1 MQGDLPAAVGR
12 QARQHVHLVKG
23 QGAVL
28 LLDQLQLQ
36 LLVNLIIAGH
46 LHTVR
51 ALDGQLDLAGFTGAA
66 QIPLA
71 VRHRGADLR
80 QEGVLLGGFI
90 IFPHSELVADTGL
103 REVAAVGQVA
113 DMYHQ
118 ILRVCRGGIAH
129 RAGRAYIL
137 KFLIASQL
145 RSGCKLVRQI
155 VLRVAGRAKL
165 QSARRTG
172 DQIGRIRLAGHIVGP
187 IAIRGVQ
194 LVPCIVDHALVDI
207 VKVHQIHT
215 DAASVPLQPLEVQ
228 IAPQSAA
235 AHQIVAFQHIV
246 GLVAAVAIRVVVG
259 RRHEFQRIGAAV
271 DQPIKAQIFSASVGL
286 DLLDRQDGVAVVQ
299 VHRDLAVVE
308 DRSILILD
316 AQIQELRHIRRQE
329 QVVVHHLRQGLLRGE
344 AVVGHVHGDQVLLP
358 ALPHHRL
365 NHKGIVR
372 VAHQTA
378 GRHDDPQLHGVGIA
392 GGAVLLAGHRI
403 DHDAVP
409 RVIVSV
415 LVLRAVQHHPGILVV
430 ALYQLHR
437 GLVLVIVEVIT
448 LPEVGFCQRGLAHG
462 VTLGILQ
469 QYPEFIHQRQDIQ
482 RGISGHG
489 GFHGHR
495 GILQV
500 ADAAL
505 EGDKAAGQRG
515 CVHRQAAEA
524 FVFDLRQLRR
534 CVRHIRLRL
543 VIAADLHAVQA
554 GERQALEG
562 QLIGAAVLRRF
573 QLKRGNILAAGRDLA
588 GIPFAVQA
596 GRSPRS
602 AVRYTE
608 EQILAR
614 CQCAVGVRHL
624 DLQGQGVHH
633 IIFFRDGHHRCG
645 LAGVD
650 AAGDALGLQRQLHAK
665 AVLGPHGIGVGRVG
679 AQLRRGGGKV
689 HAALLLCLGQRR
701 AAHRDCHLIAAAHR
715 RQLQLQTV
723 DIRQCVLFEVFK
735 AVMCLLRIIVGGIG
749 QCQATE
755 LQSVRLCGIFH
766 APICRHR
773 GYLALGHRGQLDLHQ
788 IGVEVFPL
796 NADDLLPGRL
806 VLILYLRIIAILVLE
821 IYGLARFQYR
831 QGKGLRTH
839 AVTAQH
845 GGAALI
851 VVSRVDLAAIFVGS
865 RSAAALHLLEYGEVD
880 AAHNDAAGVIHL
892 HIQPQCIAPRLYAA
906 YGDLRILIGRGLG
919 VVRITLARVS
929 IRLVGVNI
937 ITAACAA
944 VAART
949 AAADVGIAAGAA
961 AGAGRVARFTAAAA
975 AAAARTGITSLTR
988 FGGRSAAAVV
998 GRQAAA
1004 GTGAAATAGT
1014 AAAGNPASRRITGS
1028 AVCGAADMVVGVVA
1042 CGGQLGTAALFIE
1055 DLLRLLHL
1063 VSVRMVI
1070 VRLLDSAA
1078 HKAQGIQQVRIV
1090 VCVPANGQG
1099 SLVHRGVLLI
1109 GNGPVLLLVPPQAI
1123 LPQRQDA
1130 VDGDRRRPQ
1139 LGLQH
1144 RLLHVHIQ
1152 PAGQCQQ
1159 DEFAAV
1165 RLGHIRIVGNAVAD
1179 IEAVIASEQVHIGG
1193 QQPILLVK
1201 EAQTRSAVG
1210 IQREGQIDLLAL
1222 VAYIAP
1228 GKGFVDHVIPVD
1240 LRQPDGCAA
1249 AGGQSAGDPRI
1260 GGYRKALIL
1269 HGAEGAGRTQNDGRH
1284 AAQQQ
1289 YNSNESFLHWLGSS
1303 LYADI
1308 CPRERSP

>member
-12 QARQHVHLVKG
+12 QVRQHVHLVKG
-23 QGAVL
+23 QSAVL

-36 LLVNLIIAGH
+36 LLVDLIIAGQ

-51 ALDGQLDLAGFTGAA
+51 ALDGHGDLAGFTGAA

-80 QEGVLLGGFI
+80 QESVFLGVFI

-103 REVAAVGQVA
+103 RESAAAAQVA

-118 ILRVCRGGIAH
+118 ILRVCRGGIEH

-137 KFLIASQL
+137 KFLIASQRRL
-145 RSGCKLVRQI
+145 LCKPVRQI
-155 VLRVAGRAKL
+155 LPRVAGRTKL
-165 QSARRTG
+165 RGARRTC
-172 DQIGRIRLAGHIVGP
+172 DQIGRIRLAAHIVGP
-187 IAIRGVQ
+187 IAIIGLQRFPPAVY
-194 LVPCIVDHALVDI
+194 PALVDI
-207 VKVHQIHT
+207 VKVHQIRT
-215 DAASVPLQPLEVQ
+215 DAAYVPLQPLEVQ

-344 AVVGHVHGDQVLLP
+344 SVVGHVHGDQVLLP

-415 LVLRAVQHHPGILVV
+415 LVLRAVQHHPWILVV

-437 GLVLVIVEVIT
+437 GLVLVIAEVIT

-554 GERQALEG
+554 GKRQALEG

-573 QLKRGNILAAGRDLA
+573 QLKRGNILAAGRDLV

-608 EQILAR
+608 EQILVR

-735 AVMCLLRIIVGGIG
+735 AILRLLGIIIGGIG

-766 APICRHR
+766 APIRRHR

-851 VVSRVDLAAIFVGS
+851 VVGRVDRAAIFVGS
-865 RSAAALHLLEYGEVD
+865 RGAAALHLLEYGEVD
-880 AAHNDAAGVIHL
+880 AAHNDAAGVIHP

-919 VVRITLARVS
+919 VVRIAVAGVI

-937 ITAACAA
+937 VTAACAA

-949 AAADVGIAAGAA
+949 AAADIGIAAGAA
-961 AGAGRVARFTAAAA
+961 ASAGRVARFTAAAA
-975 AAAARTGITSLTR
+975 AAAARTGIASPTR
-988 FGGRSAAAVV
+988 FSGRSAAVA

-1004 GTGAAATAGT
+1004 ATVAAATAST
-1014 AAAGNPASRRITGS
+1014 AAAGNVASRRITGS

-1042 CGGQLGTAALFIE
+1042 RGGQLGTAALFIE

-1063 VSVRMVI
+1063 LSVRMVI

-1078 HKAQGIQQVRIV
+1078 HKAQGIQQIRIV

-1099 SLVHRGVLLI
+1099 GLVHRGVLLI
-1109 GNGPVLLLVPPQAI
+1109 GNGPVLLLVPPQAV

-1179 IEAVIASEQVHIGG
+1179 VEAVIASEQVHIGG

>member
-1 MQGDLPAAVGR
+1 MQCCAPAAAGGQIIQCYDLIQR
-12 QARQHVHLVKG
+12 

-28 LLDQLQLQ
+28 LLDQFQLQ
-36 LLVNLIIAGH
+36 FLRIRLVAGH
-46 LHTVR
+46 LHTVGP
-51 ALDGQLDLAGFTGAA
+51 LDGQLDLAGFTGAA

-80 QEGVLLGGFI
+80 QEGVFLGGFI

-103 REVAAVGQVA
+103 CESAAAAQVA
-113 DMYHQ
+113 DMYQQ
-118 ILRVCRGGIAH
+118 ILRVFRGGIVH

-137 KFLIASQL
+137 KFLIASQ
-145 RSGCKLVRQI
+145 RRVGCKLVRQI
-155 VLRVAGRAKL
+155 VPCVVGRTKLRG
-165 QSARRTG
+165 ARRTG

-187 IAIRGVQ
+187 IAIIGLQCFRPV
-194 LVPCIVDHALVDI
+194 VYPAIVDI
-207 VKVHQIHT
+207 VKVHQIRT
-215 DAASVPLQPLEVQ
+215 DAAYVPLQPLEVQ

-409 RVIVSV
+409 RVFVSV
-415 LVLRAVQHHPGILVV
+415 LVLRAVQHHPGIHQV

-437 GLVLVIVEVIT
+437 GLVLVIAEVIT
-448 LPEVGFCQRGLAHG
+448 LPEVGFCQRGLTHG

-515 CVHRQAAEA
+515 CIHRQAAEA

-573 QLKRGNILAAGRDLA
+573 QLKRGNILAAGRDLV

-633 IIFFRDGHHRCG
+633 IILFRDGHHRCG

-650 AAGDALGLQRQLHAK
+650 AAGDAPGLQRQLHAK
-665 AVLGPHGIGVGRVG
+665 AVLGPHGVGIGRVG

-723 DIRQCVLFEVFK
+723 DIRQCILFEVFK

-766 APICRHR
+766 APIRRHR

-851 VVSRVDLAAIFVGS
+851 VVGRVDLAAIFVGS

-919 VVRITLARVS
+919 VVRITLAGVS

-937 ITAACAA
+937 VTAACAA

-975 AAAARTGITSLTR
+975 AAAARTGIASPTR
-988 FGGRSAAAVV
+988 FGGRSAAVV
-998 GRQAAA
+998 AGRQAAA
-1004 GTGAAATAGT
+1004 ATVAAATAST
-1014 AAAGNPASRRITGS
+1014 AAAGNVASRRITGS

-1063 VSVRMVI
+1063 LSVRMVI

-1078 HKAQGIQQVRIV
+1078 HKAQGIQQIRIV
-1090 VCVPANGQG
+1090 ICVPANGQR

-1109 GNGPVLLLVPPQAI
+1109 GNGPVLLLVPPQAV